1 MGDVEELKIKLSQSS
16 GAGAGTKLGNN
27 GSEVEK
33 QEFYNNLTESDKTC
47 LIHGEVKLKRGIKL
61 AKRRDK
67 KIE

>member
-33 QEFYNNLTESDKTC
+33 QELYNNLTESDKTC
-47 LIHGEVKLKRGIKL
+47 LIHGEDKLKRGK
-61 AKRRDK
+61 ACK
-67 KIE
+67 KKG